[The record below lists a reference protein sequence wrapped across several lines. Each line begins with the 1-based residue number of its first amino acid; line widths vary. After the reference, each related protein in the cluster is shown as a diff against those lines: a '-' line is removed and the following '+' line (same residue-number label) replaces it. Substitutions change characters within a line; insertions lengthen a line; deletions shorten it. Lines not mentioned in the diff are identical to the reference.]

1 MDIVSRLKEFSQ
13 YLDLSV
19 TQFAD
24 MCKVPRP
31 TMSQLFNGRN
41 KKVSDELIRKIHG
54 EFPKLNVMWLLFG
67 EGEMLTDEKI
77 ETSEPQ
83 NPSLFDF
90 VGSEDSEKETTNSTL
105 DFGISDVAKAPKK
118 FDKADVTST
127 GDFGSTSAVE
137 VGDFTT
143 RGPELGIN
151 NLQSP
156 NESER
161 TKQPTIS
168 FSEEGER
175 RIVNIIVYYSD
186 NSFESFVP
194 GQATD

>member
-41 KKVSDELIRKIHG
+41 KKVSDELIRKIHV
-54 EFPKLNVMWLLFG
+54 EFPNLSVMWLLFG
-67 EGEMLTDEKI
+67 EGEMLINKKT
-77 ETSEPQ
+77 ETSEAQ

-90 VGSEDSEKETTNSTL
+90 SDGEETVGHTSNSTL
-105 DFGISDVAKAPKK
+105 DFGISDIEKSPKS
-118 FDKADVTST
+118 FDKVDVTST
-127 GDFGSTSAVE
+127 GAFGNDIS
-137 VGDFTT
+137 VGVGEFARRETD
-143 RGPELGIN
+143 LGSN
-151 NLQSP
+151 NLQT
-156 NESER
+156 NLESDR
-161 TKQPTIS
+161 SKQSTIS

-194 GQATD
+194 GQAAE

>member
-13 YLDLSV
+13 HLDLSV

-41 KKVSDELIRKIHG
+41 KKVSDELIRKIHT
-54 EFPKLNVMWLLFG
+54 EFPNLNVMWLLFG
-67 EGEMLTDEKI
+67 EGEMLADDKN

-83 NPSLFDF
+83 KPSLFDF
-90 VGSEDSEKETTNSTL
+90 VEGETTVKETANPTL
-105 DFGISDVAKAPKK
+105 DFGISDIGKTPKK
-118 FDKADVTST
+118 FDKADVTSA
-127 GDFGSTSAVE
+127 GAFGGNSATKE
-137 VGDFTT
+137 EEYAQRDS
-143 RGPELGIN
+143 GIHT
-151 NLQSP
+151 LQSAL
-156 NESER
+156 ESER

>member
-13 YLDLSV
+13 HLDLSV

-41 KKVSDELIRKIHG
+41 KKVSDELIRKIHT
-54 EFPKLNVMWLLFG
+54 EFPNLNVMWLLFG
-67 EGEMLTDEKI
+67 EGEMLADEKN

-90 VGSEDSEKETTNSTL
+90 VEGETTVKETANPTL
-105 DFGISDVAKAPKK
+105 DFGISDIGKTPKK
-118 FDKADVTST
+118 FDRADVTSARA
-127 GDFGSTSAVE
+127 FGGNSATKE
-137 VGDFTT
+137 REFAQRDS
-143 RGPELGIN
+143 GIH
-151 NLQSP
+151 NLQSAL
-156 NESER
+156 ESER